1 MTSVTTLIVMVP
13 LLIMAGD
20 AIREFVMP
28 LMVGIIAG
36 AYSSICVCSP
46 LYYEFNKRGNLSK
59 YEKEVMKNKKNKK
72 KKYQGIVKEKSDKSA
87 DKE

>member
-1 MTSVTTLIVMVP
+1 MVP

-20 AIREFVMP
+20 AIREFVLP

-46 LYYEFNKRGNLSK
+46 LYLEFSRHGNLSK
-59 YEKEVMKNKKNKK
+59 YETQLKKSKKNKK
-72 KKYQGIVKEKSDKSA
+72 QYPGIKKEKKDNK
-87 DKE
+87 